1 MKRWQFAM
9 NLCLLLATA
18 SAVFAADISGKW
30 KATFDTQIGVQNYTY
45 TFKMDGGKLA
55 GTAESEHG
63 KSALADATVSGDTVT
78 FTENLNF
85 QGNAIK
91 IDYKGTIAGD
101 EIKFTRQVGD
111 FATEELVAKRV
122 KE

>member
-1 MKRWQFAM
+1 MRRRQFGIT
-9 NLCLLLATA
+9 LCLLLATA
-18 SAVFAADISGKW
+18 SALFAADVSGKW

-45 TFKMDGGKLA
+45 TFKVDGGKLT

-63 KSALADATVSGDTVT
+63 KSTLADGTVSGETVA
-78 FTENLNF
+78 FTENLDF

-101 EIKFTRQVGD
+101 EIKFTRKVGD
-111 FATEELVAKRV
+111 FATEELVAKR
-122 KE
+122 